1 MFIAILYFH
10 VMIRFLFVALICCL
24 SSASVLGNPEP
35 AIAHQQ
41 KPQPDFY
48 TSVTELLQQ
57 YVRNGQ
63 VKYKEL
69 QKDNLKLDRLA
80 RQVASFEVSK
90 ASPSERKAFYINAYN
105 ILVLKQV
112 MEHYPLKSVM
122 DIPGFFD
129 RQKYK
134 VAGEELTLNE
144 LENKKLRA
152 PFKDA
157 RIHFA
162 LVCAAKSCPPL
173 LNKAYTPQKVENQLE
188 TQTRLA
194 LQDPSFIRVLPQ
206 QRQVQVSEI
215 FKWYEPDFL
224 AEAESILSY
233 INKYRAKP
241 LPQQY
246 KQGYYTYD
254 WALNEVK

>member
-1 MFIAILYFH
+1 
-10 VMIRFLFVALICCL
+10 MIRTLLLFLFFVLCGTAAL
-24 SSASVLGNPEP
+24 ASPKFSE
-35 AIAHQQ
+35 IHQQ
-41 KPQPDFY
+41 KQQTGFY
-48 TSVTELLQQ
+48 TSVTELLQH
-57 YVRNGQ
+57 VVSNGQ
-63 VKYKEL
+63 VKYRQL
-69 QKDNLKLDRLA
+69 QKENDKLDRLV
-80 RQVASFEVSK
+80 RQVAAYDLSG
-90 ASPSERKAFYINAYN
+90 ASPSEKKAFYINAYN
-105 ILVLKQV
+105 LLVLKQV

-144 LENKKLRA
+144 LENKKLRG

-173 LNKAYTPQKVENQLE
+173 LNKAYTPQQVENQLE
-188 TQTRLA
+188 TQTRLT
-194 LQDPSFIRVLPQ
+194 LKDPSFIRVLPQ
-206 QRQVQVSEI
+206 QRQVQFSEI

-233 INKYRAKP
+233 INKYRVKP
-241 LPQQY
+241 VPQQY

-254 WALNEVK
+254 WSLNEVK